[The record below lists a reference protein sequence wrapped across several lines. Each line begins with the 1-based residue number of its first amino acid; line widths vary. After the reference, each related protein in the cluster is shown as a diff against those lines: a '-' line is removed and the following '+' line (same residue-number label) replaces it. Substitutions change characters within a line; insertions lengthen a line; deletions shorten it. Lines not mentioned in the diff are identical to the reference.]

1 MKLAYF
7 KPLIFS
13 VCLIAY
19 ASSAFAIGLL
29 EAYQSALQ
37 NDTILRASMFEKEA
51 GAQYKVIGRSNLLPN
66 ISASYGINR
75 INSEIDTVS
84 NNQPLNIQRH
94 YNSDVAVLQM
104 KQPIFN
110 ADSWARYQMGNLQT
124 DLSNVEFDV
133 ERQSFIKRFF
143 ETYAQANYAQALL
156 TLAEAERDA
165 YELQEIAN
173 ENMLRLGE
181 GTKTDYLESHA
192 KYQFSQAKLIE
203 SQYALQD
210 SYRALSNIVGRQIDA
225 IDGLSEQ
232 FSPIDIDDDYAAWEQ
247 KARIKNPEIIAKKT
261 EVALAK
267 QEIKKQFA
275 GHLPNLDLVAN
286 VSNSSSE
293 TVATFN
299 QDILNKS
306 IGLQLN
312 IPIYAG
318 GRVDATSLQAQ
329 AQYQK
334 AQVELET
341 ITQTVLLDLRTQFNY
356 VATSALTIDA
366 LNESLASATAL
377 IDATEKSL
385 KAGVRTNQ
393 DILNAQ
399 KQFFQIKRDLTKEKF
414 NHLLAYINL
423 KKAAGYLN
431 DQDMAK
437 LAVYF

>member
-1 MKLAYF
+1 MKIGFIQY
-7 KPLIFS
+7 IVFS
-13 VCLIAY
+13 VSMTAY
-19 ASSAFAIGLL
+19 ASSAYAIGLL

-37 NDTILRASMFEKEA
+37 NDTMLRASVFEKEA
-51 GAQYKVIGRSNLLPN
+51 GEQYKVIGRSNLLPN

-75 INSEIDTVS
+75 IDSEIDTVS
-84 NNQPLNIQRH
+84 NNQPLNIQRR

-110 ADSWARYQMGNLQT
+110 ADSWARYQMGSLQT
-124 DLSNVEFDV
+124 DLSNVEFDIQ
-133 ERQSFIKRFF
+133 RQSFIKRFF
-143 ETYAQANYAQALL
+143 ETYAQANYSQALL

-165 YELQEIAN
+165 YDLQETAN

-192 KYQFSQAKLIE
+192 KFQFSEAKLIE

-210 SYRALSNIVGRQIDA
+210 SYRALSNVVGRRIDS

-232 FSPIDIDDDYAAWEQ
+232 FSPLNIDEDYTVWEK
-247 KARIKNPEIIAKKT
+247 KALVKNPEIIAKKT
-261 EVALAK
+261 EVALAE

-318 GRVDATSLQAQ
+318 GRVNATTLQAQ
-329 AQYQK
+329 AQFHK
-334 AQVELET
+334 AQVELEA
-341 ITQTVLLDLRTQFNY
+341 ITQEVLLDLRTQFNY
-356 VATSALTIDA
+356 VATSALTIAA
-366 LNESLASATAL
+366 LNESLKSAAAL

-399 KQFFQIKRDLTKEKF
+399 KQYFQIKRDLTKEKF

-423 KKAAGYLN
+423 KKAAGHLN
-431 DQDMAK
+431 DQDMIK
-437 LAVYF
+437 LAAYF